1 MTGDPIDR
9 YPSVEDLARV
19 ARKRI
24 PHFSWEHLDSGTDV
38 ETARRSNRDAFQAI
52 RMLPKWS
59 EYAVEPCLKTRI
71 FGQTFE
77 APFGIAPIGITGL
90 LWPAGER
97 ILAAAARAH
106 GIPYCLS
113 TAACETLETVGDIAG
128 ERGWFQLYPPRDR
141 AIRDDLIS
149 RAKDS
154 RFSALVVTVDVPGYS
169 MRERPRRAGLTGA
182 PKVGLRMLM
191 QILARPRWALATL
204 RRGTPEFRL
213 IHRYLGDAGKDAT
226 ASFVHDELDAP
237 VDENYLKEIRQLWHG
252 PLIVKG
258 ILCPEAARR
267 ALDLGVDGL
276 IVSNHGGRQFDAAPP
291 AIQVLPEI
299 VKAVGTDTTVLFDSG
314 VCSGLDIIRALAL
327 GADFVLL
334 GRAFGYG
341 LAALGKQGGNH
352 VCRLLKENMVVNMR
366 QLGIEQ
372 TDALRRVRIWSDRD
386 GQGRAA
392 SMSPVG

>member
-1 MTGDPIDR
+1 MTRDLIDHF
-9 YPSVEDLARV
+9 PSIEDLARA

-24 PHFSWEHLDSGTDV
+24 PHFAWEHLDSGTGV
-38 ETARRSNRDAFQAI
+38 EAARRGNQDAFNEI

-59 EYAVEPCLKTRI
+59 ECAIEPRLGTRV

-113 TAACETLETVGDIAG
+113 TAACESVETIGNIAG
-128 ERGWFQLYPPRDR
+128 DRGWFQLYPPRDR
-141 AIRDDLIS
+141 AIRDDLIR

-154 RFSALVVTVDVPGYS
+154 GFSALIVTVDVPRYS
-169 MRERPRRAGLTGA
+169 MRERQRRAGLTDA
-182 PKVGLRMLM
+182 PRVGLRTLM
-191 QILARPRWALATL
+191 QILARPGWAMATL
-204 RRGTPEFRL
+204 RRGTPAFRL
-213 IHRYLGDAGKDAT
+213 IQRYVGDAGGSGT
-226 ASFVHDELDAP
+226 ASFAHDELNAP
-237 VDENYLKEIRQLWHG
+237 VDENYLKEIRQLWPG
-252 PLIVKG
+252 PMMVKG

-267 ALDLGVDGL
+267 ALALGVDGL

-299 VKAVGTDTTVLFDSG
+299 VKAVGGDTTVLFDSG
-314 VCSGLDIIRALAL
+314 VRSGLDIIRALAL

-341 LAALGKQGGNH
+341 VAALGKEGGNH
-352 VCRLLKENMVVNMR
+352 VCRLIKENMVINMI

-372 TDALRRVRIWSDRD
+372 TDDLRRLSIWSDRT
-386 GQGRAA
+386 
-392 SMSPVG
+392 